1 MTALPPTVRRLGL
14 VSLLTDASSEMI
26 YPLLPSFLT
35 GVLGAGPAFVGLV
48 EGLAESVAS
57 LAKVVSGGVSDR
69 MRRRKPLI
77 VAGYTLSSIARPL
90 VAVAAAP
97 WHVLTVR
104 IVDRIGKGVRGAPR
118 DALLAQVT
126 PREDLGRAFGFQ
138 RAMDHAG
145 AVVGPLVASALLFL
159 HLDLRTVFALAAVP
173 ALACVLVLVFG
184 VREAPAAAPVATP
197 AGSAAAD
204 HPAPTKTTTPG
215 LARLLAVVGLFTLGN
230 SSDAFLLLRAQDA
243 GVSLPLIPIL
253 WTAHHVVKSAT
264 STAGGALSDR
274 VGRRAAIVTGWVLY
288 AVAYAGLGLATSAW
302 MVWALF
308 GVYGLHHALT
318 EGPERALVAEMA
330 TGDARGRAFGL
341 YHAITGALLLP
352 ASLITGALWQRVSPA
367 AALLTGAALAL
378 LAAIALVLLVREPP
392 RPGGPVK
399 EAGPATA

>member
-1 MTALPPTVRRLGL
+1 MAPLPSTVRRLGL

-57 LAKVVSGGVSDR
+57 LAKVVSGRASDR

-77 VAGYTLSSIARPL
+77 VGGYTLSSLTRPL
-90 VAVAAAP
+90 VAAATAP
-97 WHVLTVR
+97 WHVLAVR

-126 PREDLGRAFGFQ
+126 PREDLGRAFGFH

-173 ALACVLVLVFG
+173 ALLCMLVLVFG
-184 VREAPAAAPVATP
+184 VREEPAPVALASP
-197 AGSAAAD
+197 SGAAARPD
-204 HPAPTKTTTPG
+204 VAGPKTVAPG
-215 LARLLAVVGLFTLGN
+215 LGRLLAVIGLFTLGN

-243 GVSLPLIPIL
+243 GVALPLIPIL
-253 WTAHHVVKSAT
+253 WTAHHVVKSAA

-274 VGRRAAIVTGWVLY
+274 VGRRAAIVAGWVLY
-288 AVAYAGLGLATSAW
+288 AVAYAGLGLATSAGA
-302 MVWALF
+302 VWALF

-330 TGDARGRAFGL
+330 RGDAHGRAFGL
-341 YHAITGALLLP
+341 YHAITGVLLLP

-367 AALLTGAALAL
+367 AALLTGASLAL
-378 LAAIALVLLVREPP
+378 LAAIALLIFVREPP
-392 RPGGPVK
+392 RAGGPVR
-399 EAGPATA
+399 EAGPGTA